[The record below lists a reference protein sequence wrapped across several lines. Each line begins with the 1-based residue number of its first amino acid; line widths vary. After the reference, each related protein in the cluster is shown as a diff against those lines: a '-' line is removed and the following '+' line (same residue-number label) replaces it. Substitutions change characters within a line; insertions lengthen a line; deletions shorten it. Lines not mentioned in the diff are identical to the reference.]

1 MPPIDIQ
8 RWTAFSSEPSG
19 GNPAGVVLD
28 ARGLDDSDMLRIAA
42 DVGYAETA
50 FVTPG
55 DGDRNRTIRYFSPVA
70 EVPFC
75 GHATVATAAAMSAIE
90 GVGSI
95 RFATPV
101 GDIEIEANIGS
112 DGAPLV
118 SFTSVEPSMGPLSS
132 AALADVLGVLGLT
145 ADHLH
150 PNYVP
155 AEAFGGNWHPLVVL
169 DNRDVSDGFTPDL
182 GRARA
187 VLDEH
192 GWPATIIV
200 LWQESAELWHARN
213 IFPVGSITEDPA
225 TGAAAAATG
234 GYLRGSHAVRPP
246 TSIVIH
252 QGSHVG
258 RPSKLLVDIPPSGGI
273 IVSGSAARIA

>member
-1 MPPIDIQ
+1 MLPIDIQ

-28 ARGLDDSDMLRIAA
+28 ARGLDDTEMLRVAA

-55 DGDRNRTIRYFSPVA
+55 DGDRSRTIRYFSPVA

-75 GHATVATAAAMSAIE
+75 GHATVAAAAAISAIA

-101 GDIEIEANIGS
+101 GDIEIVTSVGADGS
-112 DGAPLV
+112 PLV
-118 SFTSVEPSMGPLSS
+118 SFTSVEPRTNPLSEK
-132 AALADVLGVLGLT
+132 ALADVLGALGLT
-145 ADHLH
+145 TTDLHTDH
-150 PNYVP
+150 VP

-169 DNRDVSDGFTPDL
+169 ADRDVFDGFAPDL

-200 LWQESAELWHARN
+200 LWPQSADQWHARN
-213 IFPVGSITEDPA
+213 VFPVGSITEDPA

-234 GYLRGSHAVRPP
+234 GYLRSSHAVQPP
-246 TSIVIH
+246 GRIVIH

-258 RPSKLLVDIPPSGGI
+258 RPSTLFVDIPPSGGI
-273 IVSGSAARIA
+273 IVAGSAARID

>member
-1 MPPIDIQ
+1 MSPIDIQ

-28 ARGLDDSDMLRIAA
+28 ARGLDDIEMLRIAA

-55 DGDRNRTIRYFSPVA
+55 DGDGSRAIRYFSPVA

-75 GHATVATAAAMSAIE
+75 GHATVAAAAAISATE

-95 RFATPV
+95 SFATPV
-101 GDIEIEANIGS
+101 GDIEIETSIGS

-118 SFTSVEPSMGPLSS
+118 SFTSVEPRTGPLSS
-132 AALADVLGVLGLT
+132 TALADVLGALGLT

-150 PNYVP
+150 PIYVP

-169 DNRDVSDGFTPDL
+169 NDRSVFDGFTPDL

-200 LWQESAELWHARN
+200 LWPQGTEQWHARN
-213 IFPVGSITEDPA
+213 VFPVGTITEDPA

-234 GYLRGSHAVRPP
+234 GYLRGSHVVQPP
-246 TSIVIH
+246 ASIVIH

>member
-1 MPPIDIQ
+1 MPQIDIQ

-75 GHATVATAAAMSAIE
+75 GHATVATAAAISATE

-101 GDIEIEANIGS
+101 GDIEIVTSISA

-118 SFTSVEPSMGPLSS
+118 SFTSVEPSTGPLSS
-132 AALADVLGVLGLT
+132 TALADVLGVLGLT

-169 DNRDVSDGFTPDL
+169 DNREVFDGFTPDP

-200 LWQESAELWHARN
+200 LCPESAELWHARN

-246 TSIVIH
+246 ASIVIH

-258 RPSKLLVDIPPSGGI
+258 RPSTLLVDIPSSGGI